1 MEKSREILKKIWG
14 FDSFR
19 SIQETIVDDAIYGHD
34 VLALLPTGGGKSIC
48 FQVPGMAREG
58 LTLVISPLIALMQDQ
73 VNNLVSK
80 GIRAKA
86 IVSGMSYR
94 EIDITLDNARFGA
107 IDFLY
112 TSPERLQSSLFIER
126 FKLMNIGLIVVD
138 EAHCISEWGH
148 DFRPSFKAIH
158 ELRAIHPNVPMM
170 ALTATA
176 TDRVQKDIIKEL
188 RLKSPKLHEAS
199 FERSNLSY
207 EAYPTVNKQQKI
219 LDFCHQHIN
228 ECGIVYCQTR
238 KSVKEI
244 ARLLHANKISVGVYH
259 GGMTKDDR
267 ALMLNNWLQNK
278 LKVMVATNAFGMGID
293 KPDVRFVLH
302 YEFPPSLEAY
312 FQEAGRAG
320 RDGNPSRAI
329 VFWEEKDCTDLV
341 TKTTQSFPP
350 IEIVKNT
357 YKALCNHLKI
367 AIGSGKDETYF
378 FDILKFCAQFNLKP
392 IETYNSLK
400 ILGLNNDLVFSEGV
414 FHPTKV
420 KFAIGNKELYN
431 FQIQHPKFLNII
443 TLMSRSYPGIF
454 DTYFELH
461 IPEFCKRLSISK
473 QELESLLQ
481 NLEKYGVIDVSWQS
495 NLPSV
500 TLTHERLPDDYL
512 NLSNEVYLDRKNNAE
527 KKLTA
532 AISFLQTKTCRAKF
546 VVNYFGQNGTDC
558 GKCDNCIEHNQTKV
572 SIVEETSKLLQFL
585 IQPKSFSTCLEFSTL
600 SEIQL
605 KELLRELELAEK
617 ISFDGSNFQIYSA

>member
-219 LDFCHQHIN
+219 LDFCNQHIN

-244 ARLLHANKISVGVYH
+244 ARLLHANKIRVGVYH
-259 GGMTKDDR
+259 GGMTKEDR

-329 VFWEEKDCTDLV
+329 VFWEEKDCSDLV
-341 TKTTQSFPP
+341 KKTTQSFPP

-378 FDILKFCAQFNLKP
+378 FDILKFCEQFNLKP

-443 TLMSRSYPGIF
+443 KLMSRSYPGIF

-481 NLEKYGVIDVSWQS
+481 NLEKYGVIDVSWQT

-585 IQPKSFSTCLEFSTL
+585 IEPKSFSACLEFSTL
-600 SEIQL
+600 SETHL